1 MVFLSLSFTL
11 NTTSFNHIPPRTIPP
26 SSRASPLPPT
36 LTDYG
41 EDHAQEEEDD
51 DDKDDEEKGRRET
64 WGESRV
70 GGLVIGGRGG
80 RGEHGVWIS
89 VVGSSSRGG
98 GGSRDS
104 RSISSSG
111 GSRGSSSSRSSNTSN
126 SRTLSISLTLSSS
139 LFFSLFLSFS
149 LSLFLSRS
157 FHLCECVCV
166 SLSFSPPLSLNTP
179 LMCDRSLEY
188 GVWGANRT
196 DGEAPLQLGELW
208 EIHRLQGV
216 HVF

>member
-1 MVFLSLSFTL
+1 MKAWHPARALKLVDCFVFVLKWSFSLCQFTL

-36 LTDYG
+36 LTVYG

-89 VVGSSSRGG
+89 VVVGFV
-98 GGSRDS
+98 
-104 RSISSSG
+104 G
-111 GSRGSSSSRSSNTSN
+111 GSRGSSSRISNTSK
-126 SRTLSISLTLSSS
+126 
-139 LFFSLFLSFS
+139 
-149 LSLFLSRS
+149 RS
-157 FHLCECVCV
+157 
-166 SLSFSPPLSLNTP
+166 TRGI
-179 LMCDRSLEY
+179 MR
-188 GVWGANRT
+188 
-196 DGEAPLQLGELW
+196 
-208 EIHRLQGV
+208 RL
-216 HVF
+216 